1 MMPALRLTGSL
12 LGTLCFSL
20 VFCLMAPLMSGKP
33 EVVIPALI
41 SPVQLV
47 PLAAPLERQ
56 KQIRILPKKMLR
68 LSKLPPKKIPKR
80 EKIDPIQIQMN
91 PLKMETIP
99 TMAATM
105 PLPAAAPEPIKT
117 TAVKTAPGTT
127 GIYDMAVVDSPPRL
141 KHYSPPMYP
150 PRAKGQGVEG
160 KVFVRCAVSAGGKVL
175 NARIIQADPVGY
187 FEKAALKSIKTW
199 TFIPAK
205 FQGKKVAVHVD
216 IPLSFSLD

>member
-1 MMPALRLTGSL
+1 MPALRLAGSL
-12 LGTLCFSL
+12 VGTLCFTL
-20 VFCLMAPLMSGKP
+20 VFCLMAPLMSGKQGAVLP
-33 EVVIPALI
+33 ELI
-41 SPVQLV
+41 SPVQLI
-47 PLAAPLERQ
+47 PLPAASRERQ
-56 KQIRILPKKMLR
+56 KQIKIFPKTILR
-68 LSKLPPKKIPKR
+68 LSKSPQRKIPKR

-91 PLKMETIP
+91 PLKMEETP

-105 PLPAAAPEPIKT
+105 PLAVAAPEPVKTNVKT
-117 TAVKTAPGTT
+117 TPGGT
-127 GIYDMAVVDSPPRL
+127 IYDMAEVDTPPRL
-141 KHYSPPMYP
+141 KYYSPPMYP

-160 KVFVRCAVSAGGKVL
+160 RVFVRCAVSAGGKVL

-187 FEKAALKSIKTW
+187 FEKAALKSVKKW

>member
-1 MMPALRLTGSL
+1 MMPALRLAGSL
-12 LGTLCFSL
+12 VGTLCFTFM
-20 VFCLMAPLMSGKP
+20 FCLIAPLMSGNQGASLPK
-33 EVVIPALI
+33 LI

-47 PLAAPLERQ
+47 PRAAASQERQ
-56 KQIRILPKKMLR
+56 KQIRILPKKILR
-68 LSKLPPKKIPKR
+68 LSKSPQRKNPKR
-80 EKIDPIQIQMN
+80 EKIDPVQIQMN
-91 PLKMETIP
+91 PLEMEETP

-105 PLPAAAPEPIKT
+105 PLAVAAPEPVKT
-117 TAVKTAPGTT
+117 NVKTAPGGT
-127 GIYDMAVVDSPPRL
+127 IYDMVEVDSPPRL

-160 KVFVRCAVSAGGKVL
+160 RVFIRCAVSAGGKVL

-187 FEKAALKSIKTW
+187 FEKTALKSVKKW

>member
-1 MMPALRLTGSL
+1 MISALRLAGSL
-12 LGTLCFSL
+12 LGTLCFTL
-20 VFCLMAPLMSGKP
+20 VFCFMAPLMSGKQGDVLP
-33 EVVIPALI
+33 ELI

-47 PLAAPLERQ
+47 PLAVPLERQ
-56 KQIRILPKKMLR
+56 KQIRILPKKILR
-68 LSKLPPKKIPKR
+68 ISKSPRRKIPKR
-80 EKIDPIQIQMN
+80 EKIDPQIQMN
-91 PLKMETIP
+91 PLKMEATP

-105 PLPAAAPEPIKT
+105 PRPAAAPEPIKT
-117 TAVKTAPGTT
+117 TAVKTAPGAT
-127 GIYDMAVVDSPPRL
+127 GIYDMAIVDSPPRL

-160 KVFVRCAVSAGGKVL
+160 KVFVRCVVSAGGKVL

-187 FEKAALKSIKTW
+187 FEKAALKSIKKW

-216 IPLSFSLD
+216 IPLAFSLD

>member
-1 MMPALRLTGSL
+1 MPALRMAGSL
-12 LGTLCFSL
+12 LGTLCFTL
-20 VFCLMAPLMSGKP
+20 VFCLMAPLMSGKQKAVMP
-33 EVVIPALI
+33 ELI
-41 SPVQLV
+41 NPVQLV
-47 PLAAPLERQ
+47 PLAVPLERQ
-56 KQIRILPKKMLR
+56 KQIIIFSKKILR
-68 LSKLPPKKIPKR
+68 LSKAPRKKIPER
-80 EKIDPIQIQMN
+80 EKINPVQIQMN
-91 PLKMETIP
+91 PLKMETTP

-105 PLPAAAPEPIKT
+105 PLPVAALEPIKPI
-117 TAVKTAPGTT
+117 AAKTAPGAT
-127 GIYDMAVVDSPPRL
+127 GIYDMSIVDSPPRL

-187 FEKAALKSIKTW
+187 FEKAALKSIKKW